1 MVMMMMIRRMVV
13 VVVVVMLLTGLPAGK
28 ILSCAVEE
36 HAAAFGNLAG
46 H

>member
-1 MVMMMMIRRMVV
+1 MMIRRMVV
-13 VVVVVMLLTGLPAGK
+13 VVVVVVVVLLTGLPAGK